1 MVWAL
6 PMVGKAVL
14 GAAAGA
20 AVNKLMPGQKGTP
33 ATVQNASP
41 TEDMTLRA
49 STGNILNNL
58 VTNPGSIPSYNG
70 PLTAGMA
77 PGENVWLNELNRFV
91 GGNTGTRGAMDTL
104 TRLQTNPFASMAGGD
119 SAFSPIVTG
128 GSGTGKAGL
137 ALARDILTGSTM
149 NPETDS
155 MVQAAIRS
163 AQRPLVDRFEDD
175 LAATRSAATRAGQF
189 VQPGASSPFELAK
202 AKLNTGLAA
211 AMGDIGADIAFANLA
226 NERQRQMNILGLQAG
241 SVEAGL
247 NRQQQSQE
255 SGLNRQLTAANSV
268 TPMNRGVI
276 DGIMETLRGNALPRL
291 IEQEG
296 IDAGVS
302 NFKDQRDTFLNLL
315 SQAFAGSAGNP
326 VVVPGAEGTPSFLQ
340 SLAPG
345 IAAGVGTSVGTTA
358 GDALSRWLSE
368 TFSRPQAT
376 V

>member
-1 MVWAL
+1 
-6 PMVGKAVL
+6 
-14 GAAAGA
+14 
-20 AVNKLMPGQKGTP
+20 
-33 ATVQNASP
+33 
-41 TEDMTLRA
+41 
-49 STGNILNNL
+49 
-58 VTNPGSIPSYNG
+58 
-70 PLTAGMA
+70 
-77 PGENVWLNELNRFV
+77 
-91 GGNTGTRGAMDTL
+91 
-104 TRLQTNPFASMAGGD
+104 
-119 SAFSPIVTG
+119 
-128 GSGTGKAGL
+128 
-137 ALARDILTGSTM
+137 
-149 NPETDS
+149 
-155 MVQAAIRS
+155 
-163 AQRPLVDRFEDD
+163 
-175 LAATRSAATRAGQF
+175 
-189 VQPGASSPFELAK
+189 
-202 AKLNTGLAA
+202 
-211 AMGDIGADIAFANLA
+211 MGDIGADIAFANLA